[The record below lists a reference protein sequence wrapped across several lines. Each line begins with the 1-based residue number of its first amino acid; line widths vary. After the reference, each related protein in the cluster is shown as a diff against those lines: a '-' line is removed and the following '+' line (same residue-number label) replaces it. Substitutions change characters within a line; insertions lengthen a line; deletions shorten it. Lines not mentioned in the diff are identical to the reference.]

1 MSKPMTDVAEIARGL
16 TKAQRECVMVIDVT
30 HDRPWWW
37 RRRSKNPPST
47 PALESAIRAG
57 LVVKEAEDF
66 AMLYRLTPL
75 GLAVRQH
82 LLEQTK

>member
-1 MSKPMTDVAEIARGL
+1 MTAVAEIARGL
-16 TKAQRECVMVIDVT
+16 TKAQRECVLVIDAT

-37 RRRSKNPPST
+37 RRRSKNPPSA

-66 AMLYRLTPL
+66 AMLYRLTPI
-75 GLAVRQH
+75 GLAVRAH
-82 LLEQTK
+82 LTQEQPR